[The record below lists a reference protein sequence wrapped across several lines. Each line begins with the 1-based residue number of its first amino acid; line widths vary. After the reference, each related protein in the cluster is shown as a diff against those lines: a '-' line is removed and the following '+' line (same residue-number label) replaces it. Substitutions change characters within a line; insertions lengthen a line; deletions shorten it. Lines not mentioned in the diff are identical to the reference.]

1 VKEAVNHLPQPNET
15 RFDSTFPG
23 KYLCQLATRFD
34 LADRWLAK
42 EYRVFDGMFVELGG
56 QLLLREQNPETLSS
70 REREELVR
78 IMSWL
83 AYGLT
88 ALAKDLQ
95 AQADGIAGD
104 AIAVIARLRRE
115 AEEENYQAAELEKE
129 TVLAEGW

>member
-1 VKEAVNHLPQPNET
+1 
-15 RFDSTFPG
+15 
-23 KYLCQLATRFD
+23 
-34 LADRWLAK
+34 
-42 EYRVFDGMFVELGG
+42 
-56 QLLLREQNPETLSS
+56 
-70 REREELVR
+70 
-78 IMSWL
+78 MSWL